1 MYYINAMYKKHYYN
15 RCMKDYSICRDDVW
29 NCCCGCCIE
38 LKGNK
43 GETGAIGPTGPTGPE
58 GVPGVT
64 GATGPTGLQGV
75 TGGFFNAYS
84 QYITTDAVTSNHFI
98 TFIKNYDVG
107 GLTALSADRSTITV
121 KAGYV
126 YEVCYTLQGSTSNQ
140 SNHFQITPYINGIL
154 QIMFPTSAASNET
167 SNNSICSVSSCFY
180 VIATTDSR
188 VQLKM
193 ATSLTTPISYIG
205 SIFIRPFATV

>member
-1 MYYINAMYKKHYYN
+1 M
-15 RCMKDYSICRDDVW
+15 
-29 NCCCGCCIE
+29 
-38 LKGNK
+38 
-43 GETGAIGPTGPTGPE
+43 
-58 GVPGVT
+58 
-64 GATGPTGLQGV
+64 

-140 SNHFQITPYINGIL
+140 SNHFQITPYIDGVL
-154 QIMFPTSAASNET
+154 QIMFPTSAASYET

>member
-1 MYYINAMYKKHYYN
+1 MYKKHYYN

-43 GETGAIGPTGPTGPE
+43 GETGATGPTGPTGPE

-107 GLTALSADRSTITV
+107 GLTALSPID
-121 KAGYV
+121 
-126 YEVCYTLQGSTSNQ
+126 
-140 SNHFQITPYINGIL
+140 
-154 QIMFPTSAASNET
+154 
-167 SNNSICSVSSCFY
+167 
-180 VIATTDSR
+180 
-188 VQLKM
+188 QL
-193 ATSLTTPISYIG
+193 
-205 SIFIRPFATV
+205 